1 MKKEEKTVLIE
12 GFIDLIGGICTTSYA
27 NALLTAICPPAG
39 IAASVGCGLLSG
51 AIGDMGG
58 EKAKKIYRSFKAL
71 GSSTKRLKDEAKKEN
86 PDAISED
93 YKIEEN

>member
-1 MKKEEKTVLIE
+1 MAEKNAKDILIE
-12 GFIDLIGGICTTSYA
+12 GTLDLIGGICTTTYA

-39 IAASVGCGLLSG
+39 IAASIGCGLLSG

-58 EKAKKIYRSFKAL
+58 AKAKSIYRSIKAL
-71 GSSTKRLKDEAKKEN
+71 KESLKKVKTDN

-93 YKIEEN
+93 YKIET

>member
-1 MKKEEKTVLIE
+1 MEKSSKDILIE
-12 GFIDLIGGICTTSYA
+12 GTLDLIGGICTTTYA

-39 IAASVGCGLLSG
+39 IAASIGCGLLSG

-58 EKAKKIYRSFKAL
+58 AKAKSIYRSIKAL
-71 GSSTKRLKDEAKKEN
+71 KGSFKKVKDN

-93 YKIEEN
+93 YKIET